1 MSEVVATFSLSEAG
15 MMRFRR
21 LLERYP
27 TTESALMPAMWLIQD
42 QEGHIPPPAV
52 DWLVEQLGVSHARVW
67 ELISFYT
74 MFRGEPQAEYVLQ
87 VCHNISCHVMGAP
100 SILEHLQQR
109 LGIRKGEITPD
120 GKFALEGVECLAA
133 CGMGPVLQIGKHF
146 YENLTP
152 EKVDRIVE
160 SLRQGVVPRADT
172 DRELEE
178 RK

>member
-1 MSEVVATFSLSEAG
+1 MKETAATFTLAEAG
-15 MMRFRR
+15 MKRFRR

-27 TTESALMPAMWLIQD
+27 TRESALMPALWLVQD
-42 QEGHIPPPAV
+42 QEGHIPPAAV

-74 MFRGEPQAEYVLQ
+74 MFRSEPQAEYVLQ
-87 VCHNISCHVMGAP
+87 VCHNISCHILGAP
-100 SILEHLQQR
+100 SIIEHLEKR
-109 LGIRKGEITPD
+109 LGIRKGQTTPD
-120 GKFALEGVECLAA
+120 GKFALEGAECLAG
-133 CGMGPVLQIGKHF
+133 CGMGPMMQLGKHF

-152 EKVDRIVE
+152 EKVDRILD

-178 RK
+178 RT